1 MTWRLHPDV
10 STVDTDYGTVL
21 LNGSDGRYWQLNATA
36 SLAFRALVEGSTVQ
50 ETTERL
56 MASFDVD
63 ESRARADVEQLMAS
77 LQQAKVVQQA

>member
-21 LNGSDGRYWQLNATA
+21 LNGGDGRYWQLNATA
-36 SLAFRALVEGSTVQ
+36 SLAFRALVDGSTVQ

-63 ESRARADVEQLMAS
+63 EPRARADVEQLMAS

>member
-50 ETTERL
+50 EATERL

-63 ESRARADVEQLMAS
+63 EPRARADVEQLMAS
-77 LQQAKVVQQA
+77 LRQAKVVQQA

>member
-36 SLAFRALVEGSTVQ
+36 SLAFRALVDGSTVQ

-63 ESRARADVEQLMAS
+63 EPRARADVEQLMAS
-77 LQQAKVVQQA
+77 LQRAKVVQQA

>member
-63 ESRARADVEQLMAS
+63 EPRARADVEQLMAS
-77 LQQAKVVQQA
+77 LRQAKVVQQA

>member
-21 LNGSDGRYWQLNATA
+21 LDGRDGRYWQLNPTA
-36 SLAFRALVEGSTVQ
+36 SLAFRALVDGSTVQ

-56 MASFDVD
+56 MAVYDVD
-63 ESRARADVEQLMAS
+63 EPRARADVEQLMDS
-77 LQQAKVVQQA
+77 LRQAKVVQQR

>member
-36 SLAFRALVEGSTVQ
+36 SLAFRALVDGSTVQ

-63 ESRARADVEQLMAS
+63 EPRARADVEQLMAS